1 MSQDTT
7 QKIWSLY
14 KIINLINGKIYI
26 GQTVQPEKRW
36 YQHRRDAA
44 NPKYP
49 IHFAINKYGAHNFE
63 FEVIASCKSQDDANC
78 MEEELIK
85 QYDSLV
91 KNGKGYN
98 ISLGGMVAQKSDEWK
113 QALEKWR
120 SSLTQEEK
128 DAINKKRSDATIK
141 QIETQGHPS
150 LGKKRNEEQLKQ
162 MSLTRQDHPIEYT
175 EEIRQHMSKAHIGLK
190 DTEETKKRKSESIK
204 KSWEKRHQN
213 MIMSGELKCNAPG
226 CNVSGIVSY
235 LIVNNIRYCYK
246 HGDRLKRTGFLELQQ
261 KKTKLEN
268 KDNL

>member
-113 QALEKWR
+113 QALEK
-120 SSLTQEEK
+120 
-128 DAINKKRSDATIK
+128 
-141 QIETQGHPS
+141 
-150 LGKKRNEEQLKQ
+150 
-162 MSLTRQDHPIEYT
+162 
-175 EEIRQHMSKAHIGLK
+175 
-190 DTEETKKRKSESIK
+190 
-204 KSWEKRHQN
+204 
-213 MIMSGELKCNAPG
+213 
-226 CNVSGIVSY
+226 
-235 LIVNNIRYCYK
+235 
-246 HGDRLKRTGFLELQQ
+246 
-261 KKTKLEN
+261 
-268 KDNL
+268 